1 MCFTA
6 TTFGLPV
13 VSPAGGS
20 DDVEYEEDDD
30 EYEDEDYY
38 PPEKVNGDLE
48 SRSSKSEK
56 EDKKPSDVKILEVLT
71 TPVPPPLPKEIT
83 STEKTEVVTE
93 SATHRLPSST
103 SRSSKNFNINTSDV
117 SKIYSQNSPTQKQ
130 SAAIPYQ
137 AIKNHRL
144 VQTQNGKTTT
154 YTAAS
159 IPTPA
164 PTGAGSSSKT
174 EKVPEGFK
182 GKVADEKKYQ
192 TRFLPSKHQLKED
205 GKGETIRSDS
215 ENKSPDT
222 YVTVTKSV
230 TGSVDNTKTPAED
243 KQNFASTYYTK
254 SSTCGYF
261 TFSCNI
267 VYGANGRSK
276 ICRPKAPSNGKC

>member
-1 MCFTA
+1 M
-6 TTFGLPV
+6 
-13 VSPAGGS
+13 
-20 DDVEYEEDDD
+20 
-30 EYEDEDYY
+30 
-38 PPEKVNGDLE
+38 NGDLE

-56 EDKKPSDVKILEVLT
+56 EDKKSNDVKIFESSKILQ
-71 TPVPPPLPKEIT
+71 TPAPPPLPKEIT
-83 STEKTEVVTE
+83 PAGEQPPEVVTE
-93 SATHRLPSST
+93 SPTRRPTSS
-103 SRSSKNFNINTSDV
+103 SRSSKNFNVNTSES

-144 VQTQNGKTTT
+144 VQTQNGKTNT
-154 YTAAS
+154 YLPPS
-159 IPTPA
+159 SSTPA
-164 PTGAGSSSKT
+164 PNGRSSSSTT

-182 GKVADEKKYQ
+182 GKVTTDEKKYQ
-192 TRFLPSKHQLKED
+192 TRFLPSKHQLKDD
-205 GKGETIRSDS
+205 GKEGTKLADPEN
-215 ENKSPDT
+215 NKSPDT

-276 ICRPKAPSNGKC
+276 ICRPKAPTNGKC